1 MSEKIKISPKDW
13 NKSEFYLDQDAKK
26 GDYICLEDIGA
37 FSTDY
42 IKEQFD
48 TKINKIANERITE
61 KLIIEKK
68 NWENEFRVSKEFTDL
83 NHELL
88 NTKKELNLINENHQQ
103 KIDSLNNLKK
113 MEIDKAVQNES
124 LNQEKKISELMN
136 EINISLIETNKDKE
150 SKEAIHQ
157 AEIDKFNTIIE
168 SQKNEIDRREN
179 KNIKLIGEDF
189 EKWIESEFDRHF
201 PISDKSKLEKT
212 TKPIGGTKPDFEFKV
227 FGDNQ
232 EILGT
237 ATIEAKTETIS
248 GKTKNSSH
256 YEKLDRD
263 RNNLNSEYAILV
275 SELEPENT
283 FLIKKVPEYKNMFV
297 IRPAYLMTFLSLIQY
312 ISYEKQGV
320 KKLELKFKDK
330 QEIQKEF
337 EEMKSEILENSIKHI
352 NTKCNEINDEVSKI
366 KKSADKIQEAINL
379 VLERHLSTV
388 KTKIENFR
396 IESIKNRIE
405 KIN

>member
-13 NKSEFYLDQDAKK
+13 NKSEFYLEQDAKK
-26 GDYICLEDIGA
+26 GDYICLQDIGA

-48 TKINKIANERITE
+48 TKINEIANERITE

-88 NTKKELNLINENHQQ
+88 NTKKELILINENHQQ

-113 MEIDKAVQNES
+113 MEIEKAVQNES
-124 LNQEKKISELMN
+124 LNQEKKISELKT
-136 EINISLIETNKDKE
+136 ELNILLIKTNKDKE

-157 AEIDKFNTIIE
+157 SEIDKFNTIIE

>member
-13 NKSEFYLDQDAKK
+13 NKSEFYLEQDAKK
-26 GDYICLEDIGA
+26 GDYICLQDIGA

-48 TKINKIANERITE
+48 TKINEIANERITE

-83 NHELL
+83 NYELL
-88 NTKKELNLINENHQQ
+88 NTKKELILINENHQQ

-124 LNQEKKISELMN
+124 LNQEKKISELKT
-136 EINISLIETNKDKE
+136 ELNILLIKTNKDKE

-157 AEIDKFNTIIE
+157 SEIDKFNTIIE
-168 SQKNEIDRREN
+168 SQKNQIDRREN

>member
-1 MSEKIKISPKDW
+1 MSEKIKISLKDW
-13 NKSEFYLDQDAKK
+13 DKSEFYLEQDAKK
-26 GDYICLEDIGA
+26 GDYICLQDIGA

-48 TKINKIANERITE
+48 TKINEIANERITE

-113 MEIDKAVQNES
+113 MEIEKAVQNES
-124 LNQEKKISELMN
+124 LNHEKKISELMN
-136 EINISLIETNKDKE
+136 KINISLIETNKDKE

-157 AEIDKFNTIIE
+157 AEINNFNTIIE

>member
-1 MSEKIKISPKDW
+1 MSEKIKISLKDW
-13 NKSEFYLDQDAKK
+13 DKSEFYLEQDAKK
-26 GDYICLEDIGA
+26 GDYICLQDIGA

-48 TKINKIANERITE
+48 TKINEIANERITE

-113 MEIDKAVQNES
+113 MEIEKAVQNES

-136 EINISLIETNKDKE
+136 KINISLIETNKDKE

-157 AEIDKFNTIIE
+157 AEINNFNTIIE

>member
-13 NKSEFYLDQDAKK
+13 NKSEFYLEQDAKK
-26 GDYICLEDIGA
+26 GDYICLQDIGA

-48 TKINKIANERITE
+48 TKINEIANERITE

-124 LNQEKKISELMN
+124 LNQEKKISELKT
-136 EINISLIETNKDKE
+136 ELNILLIKTNKDKE

-157 AEIDKFNTIIE
+157 SEIDKFNTIIE

>member
-13 NKSEFYLDQDAKK
+13 NKSEFYLEQDAKK
-26 GDYICLEDIGA
+26 GDYICLQDIGA

-48 TKINKIANERITE
+48 TKINEIANERITE

-113 MEIDKAVQNES
+113 MEIEKAVQNES
-124 LNQEKKISELMN
+124 LNHEKKISELMN
-136 EINISLIETNKDKE
+136 KINISLIETNKDKE

-157 AEIDKFNTIIE
+157 AEINNFNTIIE

>member
-1 MSEKIKISPKDW
+1 MSEKIKISQKDW
-13 NKSEFYLDQDAKK
+13 DKSEFYLEQDAKK
-26 GDYICLEDIGA
+26 GDYICLQDIGA

-48 TKINKIANERITE
+48 TKINEIANERITE

-113 MEIDKAVQNES
+113 MEIEKAVQNES
-124 LNQEKKISELMN
+124 LNHEKKISELMN
-136 EINISLIETNKDKE
+136 KINISLIETNKDKE

-157 AEIDKFNTIIE
+157 AEINNFNTIIE

>member
-13 NKSEFYLDQDAKK
+13 NKSEFYLEQDAKK
-26 GDYICLEDIGA
+26 GDYICLQDIGA

-48 TKINKIANERITE
+48 TKINEIANERITE

-113 MEIDKAVQNES
+113 MEIEKAVQNES
-124 LNQEKKISELMN
+124 LNQEKKISELKT
-136 EINISLIETNKDKE
+136 ELNILLIKTNKDKE

-157 AEIDKFNTIIE
+157 AEINNFNTIIE

>member
-1 MSEKIKISPKDW
+1 MSEKIKISLKDW
-13 NKSEFYLDQDAKK
+13 DKSEFYLEQDAKK
-26 GDYICLEDIGA
+26 GDYICLQDIGA

-48 TKINKIANERITE
+48 TKINEIANERITE

-113 MEIDKAVQNES
+113 MEIEKAVQNES
-124 LNQEKKISELMN
+124 LNQEKKISEPMN
-136 EINISLIETNKDKE
+136 KINISLIETNKDKE

-157 AEIDKFNTIIE
+157 AEINNFNTIIE

>member
-13 NKSEFYLDQDAKK
+13 NKSEFYLEQDAKK
-26 GDYICLEDIGA
+26 GDYICLQDIGA

-48 TKINKIANERITE
+48 TKINEIANERITE

-83 NHELL
+83 NYELL

-113 MEIDKAVQNES
+113 MEIEKAVQNES
-124 LNQEKKISELMN
+124 LNHEKKISELMN
-136 EINISLIETNKDKE
+136 KINISLIETNKDKE
-150 SKEAIHQ
+150 LKEAIHQ
-157 AEIDKFNTIIE
+157 AEINNFNTIIE

>member
-13 NKSEFYLDQDAKK
+13 NKSEFYLEQDAKK
-26 GDYICLEDIGA
+26 GDYICLQDIGA

-48 TKINKIANERITE
+48 TKINEIANERITE

-113 MEIDKAVQNES
+113 MEIEKAVQNES
-124 LNQEKKISELMN
+124 LNHEKKISELMN
-136 EINISLIETNKDKE
+136 KINISLIETNKDKE
-150 SKEAIHQ
+150 LKEAIHQ
-157 AEIDKFNTIIE
+157 AEINNFNTIIE

>member
-1 MSEKIKISPKDW
+1 MSEKIKISLKDW
-13 NKSEFYLDQDAKK
+13 DKSEFYLEQDAKK
-26 GDYICLEDIGA
+26 GDYICLQDIGA

-48 TKINKIANERITE
+48 TKINEIANERITE

-113 MEIDKAVQNES
+113 MEIEKAVQNES

-136 EINISLIETNKDKE
+136 KINISLIETNKDKE
-150 SKEAIHQ
+150 LKEAIHQ
-157 AEIDKFNTIIE
+157 AEINNFNTIIE

>member
-13 NKSEFYLDQDAKK
+13 NKSEFYLEQDAKK
-26 GDYICLEDIGA
+26 GDYICLQDIGA

-48 TKINKIANERITE
+48 TKINEIANERITE

-83 NHELL
+83 NYELL
-88 NTKKELNLINENHQQ
+88 NTKKELILINENHQQ

-113 MEIDKAVQNES
+113 MEIEKAVQNES
-124 LNQEKKISELMN
+124 LNHEKKISELMN
-136 EINISLIETNKDKE
+136 KINISLIETNKDKE
-150 SKEAIHQ
+150 LKEAIHQ
-157 AEIDKFNTIIE
+157 AEINNFNTIIE

>member
-13 NKSEFYLDQDAKK
+13 NKSEFYLEQDAKK
-26 GDYICLEDIGA
+26 GDYICLQDIGA

-48 TKINKIANERITE
+48 TKINEIANERITE

-113 MEIDKAVQNES
+113 MEIEKAVQNES

>member
-26 GDYICLEDIGA
+26 GDYICLQDIGA

-48 TKINKIANERITE
+48 TKINEIANERITE

-113 MEIDKAVQNES
+113 MEIEKAVQNES

>member
-13 NKSEFYLDQDAKK
+13 NKSEFYLEQDAKK
-26 GDYICLEDIGA
+26 GDYICLQDIGA

-48 TKINKIANERITE
+48 TKINEIANERITE

-113 MEIDKAVQNES
+113 MEIEKAVQNES

-136 EINISLIETNKDKE
+136 KINISLIETNKDKE

-157 AEIDKFNTIIE
+157 AEINNFNTIIE

-330 QEIQKEF
+330 QDSEKEF
-337 EEMKSEILENSIKHI
+337 EEMRSEILENSIKHI

>member
-1 MSEKIKISPKDW
+1 MSEKIKISQKDW
-13 NKSEFYLDQDAKK
+13 DKSEFYLEQDAKK
-26 GDYICLEDIGA
+26 GDYICLQDIGA

-48 TKINKIANERITE
+48 TKINEIANERITE

-113 MEIDKAVQNES
+113 MEIEKAVQNES
-124 LNQEKKISELMN
+124 LNHEKKISELMN
-136 EINISLIETNKDKE
+136 KINISLIETNKDKE
-150 SKEAIHQ
+150 LKEAIHQ
-157 AEIDKFNTIIE
+157 AEINNFNTIIE

>member
-13 NKSEFYLDQDAKK
+13 NKSEFYLEQDAKK
-26 GDYICLEDIGA
+26 GDYICLQDIGA

-48 TKINKIANERITE
+48 TKINEIANERITE

-88 NTKKELNLINENHQQ
+88 NTKKELILINENHQQ

-113 MEIDKAVQNES
+113 MEIEKAVQNES
-124 LNQEKKISELMN
+124 LNHEKKISELMN
-136 EINISLIETNKDKE
+136 KINISLIETNKDKE
-150 SKEAIHQ
+150 LKEAIHQ
-157 AEIDKFNTIIE
+157 AEINNFNTIIE

>member
-13 NKSEFYLDQDAKK
+13 NKSEFYLEQDAKK
-26 GDYICLEDIGA
+26 GDYICLQDIGA

-48 TKINKIANERITE
+48 TKINEIANERITE

-136 EINISLIETNKDKE
+136 KINISLIETNKDKE

-157 AEIDKFNTIIE
+157 AEINNFNTIIE

>member
-1 MSEKIKISPKDW
+1 MSEKIKISQKDW
-13 NKSEFYLDQDAKK
+13 DKSEFYLEQDAKK
-26 GDYICLEDIGA
+26 GDYICLQDIGA

-48 TKINKIANERITE
+48 TKINEIANERITE

-113 MEIDKAVQNES
+113 MEIEKAVQNES
-124 LNQEKKISELMN
+124 LNQEKKISELMT
-136 EINISLIETNKDKE
+136 EINISLIKTNKDKE

>member
-1 MSEKIKISPKDW
+1 MSEKIKISLKDW
-13 NKSEFYLDQDAKK
+13 DKSEFYLEQDAKK
-26 GDYICLEDIGA
+26 GDYTCLQDIGA

-48 TKINKIANERITE
+48 TKINEIANERITE

-68 NWENEFRVSKEFTDL
+68 NWENEFRVTKEFTDL

-113 MEIDKAVQNES
+113 MEIEKAVQNES

-136 EINISLIETNKDKE
+136 KINISLIETNKDKE

-157 AEIDKFNTIIE
+157 AEINNFNTIIE

>member
-13 NKSEFYLDQDAKK
+13 NKSEFYLEQDAKK
-26 GDYICLEDIGA
+26 GDYICLQDIGA

-48 TKINKIANERITE
+48 TKINEIANERITE

-88 NTKKELNLINENHQQ
+88 NTKKELILINENHQQ

-113 MEIDKAVQNES
+113 MEIEKAVQNES

-136 EINISLIETNKDKE
+136 KINISLIETNKDKE
-150 SKEAIHQ
+150 LKEAIHQ
-157 AEIDKFNTIIE
+157 AEINNFNTIIE

>member
-1 MSEKIKISPKDW
+1 MSEKIKISLKDW
-13 NKSEFYLDQDAKK
+13 DKSEFYLEQDAKK
-26 GDYICLEDIGA
+26 GDYICLQDIGA

-48 TKINKIANERITE
+48 TKINEIANERITE

-113 MEIDKAVQNES
+113 MEIEKAVQNES
-124 LNQEKKISELMN
+124 LNQEEKISELMN
-136 EINISLIETNKDKE
+136 KINISLIETNKDKE

-157 AEIDKFNTIIE
+157 AEINNFNTIIE

>member
-1 MSEKIKISPKDW
+1 MSEKIKISLKDW
-13 NKSEFYLDQDAKK
+13 KKSEFFLEQDAKK
-26 GDYICLEDIGA
+26 GDYICIEDIGA
-37 FSTDY
+37 LSIDY

-48 TKINKIANERITE
+48 TKINKITNERITE
-61 KLIIEKK
+61 KLIIEKR

-88 NTKKELNLINENHQQ
+88 NAKKELNLINENYQQ

-113 MEIDKAVQNES
+113 IEIEKAVQNES
-124 LNQEKKISELMN
+124 LNQEKKISELN
-136 EINISLIETNKDKE
+136 SKLSILIMEMNKDKE
-150 SKEAIHQ
+150 AKEAIHK
-157 AEIDKFNTIIE
+157 AEIDKFITIIE

-189 EKWIESEFDRHF
+189 EKWIESEFDRYF

-227 FGDNQ
+227 FSDNQ

-256 YEKLDRD
+256 YEKLDKD
-263 RNNLNSEYAILV
+263 RKNLNSEYAILV

-283 FLIKKVPEYKNMFV
+283 FLIKKIPEYKNMFV

-312 ISYEKQGV
+312 ISYEKQGI

-337 EEMKSEILENSIKHI
+337 EQMKLEILENSIKHI

-379 VLERHLSTV
+379 VLEKHLSTV

>member
-13 NKSEFYLDQDAKK
+13 NKSEFYLEQDAKK
-26 GDYICLEDIGA
+26 GDYICLQDIGA

-48 TKINKIANERITE
+48 TKINEIANERITE

-113 MEIDKAVQNES
+113 MEIEKAVQNES

-136 EINISLIETNKDKE
+136 KINISLIETNKDKE

>member
-13 NKSEFYLDQDAKK
+13 NKSEFYLEQDAKK
-26 GDYICLEDIGA
+26 GDYICLQDIGA

-48 TKINKIANERITE
+48 TKINEIANERITE

-83 NHELL
+83 NYELL
-88 NTKKELNLINENHQQ
+88 NTKKELILINENHQQ

-136 EINISLIETNKDKE
+136 KINISLIETNKDKE

-157 AEIDKFNTIIE
+157 SEIDKFNTIIE

>member
-13 NKSEFYLDQDAKK
+13 KKSEFFLEQDAKK
-26 GDYICLEDIGA
+26 GDYICIEDIGA

-48 TKINKIANERITE
+48 TKINKIANEIITE
-61 KLIIEKK
+61 KIIIEKR

-103 KIDSLNNLKK
+103 KIDSLNNSKK
-113 MEIDKAVQNES
+113 MEIEKAVQNES
-124 LNQEKKISELMN
+124 LNQEKKISELKT
-136 EINISLIETNKDKE
+136 ELNILLIKTNKDKE

-189 EKWIESEFDRHF
+189 EKWIESEFDRYF

-366 KKSADKIQEAINL
+366 KKSADKIQEAIGL

>member
-13 NKSEFYLDQDAKK
+13 DKSEFYLEQDAKK
-26 GDYICLEDIGA
+26 GDYICLQDIGA

-48 TKINKIANERITE
+48 TKINEIANERITE

-113 MEIDKAVQNES
+113 MEIEKAVQNES

-136 EINISLIETNKDKE
+136 KINISLIETNKDKE

-157 AEIDKFNTIIE
+157 AEINNFNTIIE

>member
-1 MSEKIKISPKDW
+1 MSEKIKISLKDW
-13 NKSEFYLDQDAKK
+13 KKSEFFIEQDAKK
-26 GDYICLEDIGA
+26 GDYICIEDIGA
-37 FSTDY
+37 LSIDY

-48 TKINKIANERITE
+48 TKINKITNERITE
-61 KLIIEKK
+61 KLIIEKR

-88 NTKKELNLINENHQQ
+88 NAKKELNLINENYQQ

-113 MEIDKAVQNES
+113 IEIEKAVQNES
-124 LNQEKKISELMN
+124 LNQEKKISELN
-136 EINISLIETNKDKE
+136 SKLSILIMEMNKDRE
-150 SKEAIHQ
+150 AKEAIHK
-157 AEIDKFNTIIE
+157 AEIDKFITIIE

-189 EKWIESEFDRHF
+189 EKWIESEFDRYF

-212 TKPIGGTKPDFEFKV
+212 TKPIHGTKPDFEFKV

-263 RNNLNSEYAILV
+263 RKKLNSEYAILV

-283 FLIKKVPEYKNMFV
+283 FLIKKIPEYKNMFV
-297 IRPAYLMTFLSLIQY
+297 IRPAYLMTFLSLIEY
-312 ISYEKQGV
+312 ISYEKQGI

-337 EEMKSEILENSIKHI
+337 EQMKSEILENSIKHI

-379 VLERHLSTV
+379 VLEKHLSTV

>member
-13 NKSEFYLDQDAKK
+13 NKSEFYLEQDAKK
-26 GDYICLEDIGA
+26 GDYICLQDIGA

-48 TKINKIANERITE
+48 TKINEIANERITE

-83 NHELL
+83 NYELL
-88 NTKKELNLINENHQQ
+88 NTKKELILINENHQQ

-124 LNQEKKISELMN
+124 LNQEKKISELKT
-136 EINISLIETNKDKE
+136 ELNILLIKTNKDKE

-157 AEIDKFNTIIE
+157 SEIDKFNTIIE

>member
-13 NKSEFYLDQDAKK
+13 NKSEFYLEQDAKK
-26 GDYICLEDIGA
+26 GDYICLQDIGA

-48 TKINKIANERITE
+48 TKINEIANERITE

-83 NHELL
+83 NYELL
-88 NTKKELNLINENHQQ
+88 NTKKELILINENHQQ

-124 LNQEKKISELMN
+124 LNQEKKISELKT
-136 EINISLIETNKDKE
+136 ELNILLIKTNKDKE

-157 AEIDKFNTIIE
+157 SEIDKFNTIIE
-168 SQKNEIDRREN
+168 SQKNQIDRREN

-189 EKWIESEFDRHF
+189 EKWIESEFDRYF

>member
-1 MSEKIKISPKDW
+1 MSEKIKISQKDW
-13 NKSEFYLDQDAKK
+13 DKSEFYLEQDAKK
-26 GDYICLEDIGA
+26 GDYICLQDIGA

-48 TKINKIANERITE
+48 TKINEIANERITE

-113 MEIDKAVQNES
+113 MEIEKAVQNES

-136 EINISLIETNKDKE
+136 KINISLIETNKDKE
-150 SKEAIHQ
+150 LKEAIHQ
-157 AEIDKFNTIIE
+157 AEINNFNTIIE

>member
-13 NKSEFYLDQDAKK
+13 NKSEFFLEQDAKK

-61 KLIIEKK
+61 KLIIEKR
-68 NWENEFRVSKEFTDL
+68 NWENEFRVSKEFTNL
-83 NHELL
+83 NNELL

-103 KIDSLNNLKK
+103 KIDSLNNSKK
-113 MEIDKAVQNES
+113 MEIEKAVQNES
-124 LNQEKKISELMN
+124 LNQEKKISELKT
-136 EINISLIETNKDKE
+136 ELNILLIKTNKDKE
-150 SKEAIHQ
+150 AKEAIHQ

-189 EKWIESEFDRHF
+189 EKWIESEFDRYF

-275 SELEPENT
+275 SELEPENA

-352 NTKCNEINDEVSKI
+352 NTKCSEINDEVSKI

>member
-1 MSEKIKISPKDW
+1 MSEKIKISLKDW
-13 NKSEFYLDQDAKK
+13 DKSEFYLEQDAKK
-26 GDYICLEDIGA
+26 GDYICLQDIGA

-48 TKINKIANERITE
+48 TKINEIANERITE

-113 MEIDKAVQNES
+113 MEIEKAVQNES
-124 LNQEKKISELMN
+124 LNHEKKISELMN
-136 EINISLIETNKDKE
+136 KINISLIETNKDKE
-150 SKEAIHQ
+150 LKEAIHQ
-157 AEIDKFNTIIE
+157 AEINNFNTIIE

>member
-13 NKSEFYLDQDAKK
+13 NKSEFYLEQDAKK
-26 GDYICLEDIGA
+26 GDYICLQDIGA

-48 TKINKIANERITE
+48 TKINEIANERITE

-113 MEIDKAVQNES
+113 MEIEKAVQNES

-136 EINISLIETNKDKE
+136 KINISLIETNKDKE

-157 AEIDKFNTIIE
+157 AEINNFNTIIE

>member
-1 MSEKIKISPKDW
+1 MSEKIKISQKDW
-13 NKSEFYLDQDAKK
+13 DKSEFYLEQDAKK
-26 GDYICLEDIGA
+26 GDYICLQDIGA

-48 TKINKIANERITE
+48 TKINEIANERITE

-113 MEIDKAVQNES
+113 MEIEKAVQNES

-136 EINISLIETNKDKE
+136 KINISLIETNKDKE

-157 AEIDKFNTIIE
+157 AEINNFNTIIE

>member
-13 NKSEFYLDQDAKK
+13 NKSEFYLEQDAKK
-26 GDYICLEDIGA
+26 GDYICLQDIGA

-48 TKINKIANERITE
+48 TKINEIANERITE

-88 NTKKELNLINENHQQ
+88 NTKKELILINENHQQ

-124 LNQEKKISELMN
+124 LNQEKKISELKT
-136 EINISLIETNKDKE
+136 ELNILLIKTNKDKE

-157 AEIDKFNTIIE
+157 SEIDKFNTIIE

>member
-13 NKSEFYLDQDAKK
+13 NKSEFYLEQDAKK
-26 GDYICLEDIGA
+26 GDYICLQDIGA

-48 TKINKIANERITE
+48 TKINEIANERITE

-113 MEIDKAVQNES
+113 MEIEKAVQNES

-136 EINISLIETNKDKE
+136 KINISLIETNKDKE
-150 SKEAIHQ
+150 LKEAIHQ
-157 AEIDKFNTIIE
+157 AEINNFNTIIE